1 MTRKQAREQALIL
14 IFEKSFRDEPIPDII
29 LAAKEARDLEDD
41 PFIDTA
47 ANGVFSHLEQID
59 RLISDHISGW
69 KIERISRVALAAMR
83 LALYEMLYMEDIP
96 TGVSINEAVEL
107 TKQFASKED
116 AAYINGVL
124 GSVAKQLEA

>member
-124 GSVAKQLEA
+124 GSVAKQPEA